1 MKSDEIKQAPKV
13 FCESIQLATTPEY
26 FVMSLNSGADASMY
40 ALTPQHAKRL
50 VQYLTHQ
57 VAQYEKEYGAI
68 KADWKPQIVS
78 PIQPK
83 KKN

>member
-1 MKSDEIKQAPKV
+1 MKADEIKRSPKV

-26 FVMSLNSGADASMY
+26 FVMSLTSGADATAY

-50 VQYLTHQ
+50 VQYLSHQ
-57 VAQYEKEYGAI
+57 VSQYEKEYGTI
-68 KADWKPQIVS
+68 NADWKPQIVS

-83 KKN
+83 KKS